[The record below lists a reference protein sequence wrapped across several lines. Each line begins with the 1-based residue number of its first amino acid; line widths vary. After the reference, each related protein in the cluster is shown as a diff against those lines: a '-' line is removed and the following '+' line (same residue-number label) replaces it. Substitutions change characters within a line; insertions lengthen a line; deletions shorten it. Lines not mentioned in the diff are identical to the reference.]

1 MTPEPHGNGEPG
13 RRGTDESTF
22 RAPGAAFP
30 PNRLV
35 RCDVDG
41 EPVVAARIDGKVCAI
56 AATCPHRGALLA
68 DGVLDGTRVIC
79 PWHHAA
85 FDLTTGA
92 HLDVPAFD
100 GVAPYAVSEERGQV
114 AISGPQ
120 PATPVRRRPAPDTP
134 GIVIAGGGAGGVAAA
149 LRLRELGYDGRLTLL
164 SADGV
169 PPYDRTEL
177 SKLYLA
183 GESGPDTLPLRGAGY
198 YDEAAIDLRLGTA
211 VTGVDP
217 SRRTVTLESGERLL
231 YRSLL
236 IATGARPQRLP
247 IPGGDLAGIVTF
259 RSRRDCEDL
268 AARATTGRPVVV
280 VGSSFIG
287 MEVAAALRQRGCE
300 VTVVSNER
308 RPHQRVVGPAMS
320 GFFQR
325 RHEAAGVAFHWDTE
339 LTSCEGTEQVRA
351 VVLRD
356 GTRVEAELVVLG
368 LGVRPSVPPIAG
380 LRPDQQGALETD
392 RTMRVLPELW
402 AAGDV
407 ASYPS
412 RDGGRIRVEHWRVAE
427 QQGRVAAEAML
438 GRTSVFDAVPF
449 FWTLQLGVS
458 MRYVGWPER
467 WDRETVLG
475 DPGGGRFLCLY
486 SRDDQIISAASAE
499 RDQDLAAI
507 ELLLQRGTMPPA
519 SRLAGDSVDLVAL
532 AQTPTPGSP

>member
-1 MTPEPHGNGEPG
+1 M
-13 RRGTDESTF
+13 RGTGQSTF
-22 RAPGAAFP
+22 RAPSGEFP

-35 RCDVDG
+35 RCDVNG
-41 EPVVAARIDGKVCAI
+41 EAVVAARIAGRVCAI
-56 AATCPHRGALLA
+56 GATCPHRGALLA

-79 PWHHAA
+79 PWHHAT
-85 FDLTTGA
+85 FEMTSGGL
-92 HLDVPAFD
+92 LDGPAFD
-100 GVAPYAVSEERGQV
+100 GVAPYEVAEERGQV
-114 AISGPQ
+114 AISGPRGT
-120 PATPVRRRPAPDTP
+120 PARRRRAMPDTS

-164 SADGV
+164 SADAD

-183 GESGPDTLPLRGAGY
+183 GESGPETLPLRAEGY
-198 YDEAAIDLRLGTA
+198 YDEAAIDLRLETA
-211 VTGVDP
+211 MTGVDP
-217 SRRTVTLESGERLL
+217 RERTVTLESGERVG

-247 IPGGDLAGIVTF
+247 VTGGDLAGVVTF

-268 AARATTGRPVVV
+268 AGRATRGLPVVV

-300 VTVVSNER
+300 VTVVSNEH
-308 RPHQRVVGPAMS
+308 RPYQRVVGPAMS

-325 RHEAAGVAFHWDTE
+325 HHEEAGVVFHWDTE
-339 LTSCEGTEQVRA
+339 LVSCEGAEQVRA
-351 VVLRD
+351 ITLRD

-368 LGVRPSVPPIAG
+368 LGVRPAVPTVAG
-380 LRPDQQGALETD
+380 IDLDEHGALETD
-392 RTMRVLPELW
+392 RTMRVLPDLW

-407 ASYPS
+407 ASYPA
-412 RDGGRIRVEHWRVAE
+412 RAGGRTRVEHWRVAE

-438 GRTSVFDAVPF
+438 GRNPVFDAVPF

-458 MRYVGWPER
+458 MRYVGSPER

-475 DPGGGRFLCLY
+475 DPGTGQFLCLY
-486 SRDDQIISAASAE
+486 SRDDQVVSAASAE

-519 SRLAGDSVDLVAL
+519 STLAADSVDLAAL
-532 AQTPTPGSP
+532 AGRRSARAE